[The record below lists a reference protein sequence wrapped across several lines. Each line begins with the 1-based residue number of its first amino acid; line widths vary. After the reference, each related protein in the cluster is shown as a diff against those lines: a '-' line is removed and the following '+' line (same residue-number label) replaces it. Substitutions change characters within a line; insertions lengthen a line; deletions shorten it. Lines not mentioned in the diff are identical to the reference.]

1 MRLAASLVIASIAL
15 AAAAVAAASP
25 QYVPSIVTLDGVG
38 EVRPGQS
45 VAQVER
51 SFGVALAPR
60 GVVTG
65 CAQAPFASGAVRGRA
80 TFVRGRLGSLWFD
93 RGVLAGRGI
102 AVGSTFTALRR
113 AYRRLEI
120 LQDPD
125 VPGRGT
131 PSSGARRL
139 RTGGCASTSRPRA
152 VSRASPSATTR
163 FTAPPAAPEPSA
175 AAHVGQGVSWR
186 DLTHSYQTT

>member
-125 VPGRGT
+125 VPG
-131 PSSGARRL
+131 ARNAFVRRTAAPHWRL
-139 RTGGCASTSRPRA
+139 RFDVSAKGRVTGIAFGDNSVYGAAGCA
-152 VSRASPSATTR
+152 
-163 FTAPPAAPEPSA
+163 
-175 AAHVGQGVSWR
+175 
-186 DLTHSYQTT
+186 